1 MPKTCPLPPTSNGL
15 AECSGE
21 RCAWY
26 DADKKQC
33 AVSVIAQELTRLHLE
48 RNSTIDGGKS

>member
-1 MPKTCPLPPTSNGL
+1 MQKSCPLPPSPAGL
-15 AECSGE
+15 SECSGE

-26 DADKKQC
+26 DADKQQC

-48 RNSTIDGGKS
+48 GTGGQPR